1 MSHNLRSKN
10 NRAADGTPLPG
21 HPAHLNQ
28 EDLQILQHMVSEW
41 EAQYPVDVACAQY
54 FAALVMHDMATSGYI
69 VNYTAVTANNV
80 NMLRSLR
87 ETKKKEPTL
96 TLTTMLEKAVRVFLK
111 PTKKTTKPP
120 ATWI

>member
-1 MSHNLRSKN
+1 MSENIRSKN

-28 EDLQILQHMVSEW
+28 EDLQFLQH
-41 EAQYPVDVACAQY
+41 
-54 FAALVMHDMATSGYI
+54 T
-69 VNYTAVTANNV
+69 VTANNV

-96 TLTTMLEKAVRVFLK
+96 TLTTMLEKAVRVFLR
-111 PTKKTTKPP
+111 PTKKTPKPP
-120 ATWI
+120 AT